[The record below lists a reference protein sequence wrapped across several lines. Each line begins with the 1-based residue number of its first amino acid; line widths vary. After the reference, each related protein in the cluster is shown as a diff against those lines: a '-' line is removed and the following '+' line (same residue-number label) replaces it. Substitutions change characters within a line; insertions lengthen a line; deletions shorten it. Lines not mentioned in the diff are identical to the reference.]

1 MNQHQQQIFQQNMYH
16 PNNIQI
22 HQQQQYLNPNFT
34 NQTSHQPHN
43 LYNLQSVASSSSLS
57 STADLYKNVN
67 SDINVDLIDET
78 TQDGCPD
85 NSF

>member
-1 MNQHQQQIFQQNMYH
+1 MLAVQTLKKKADKEKNFINQA
-16 PNNIQI
+16 
-22 HQQQQYLNPNFT
+22 
-34 NQTSHQPHN
+34 SHQPHN
-43 LYNLQSVASSSSLS
+43 LYNLQSVTSSAPVSSLS

-78 TQDGCPD
+78 TQDGCPV